1 MKLCNAIFIFLVK
14 SKDSL
19 ILSIQSSEMYY
30 CFFFNFML
38 IRFLYMRDCGYRKS
52 YAIEL
57 TAKGINILAGYIY
70 VWKMMLRYKMKQKK
84 MNKISVQYS
93 HVIRRKETS
102 IRPFFDFTG
111 KTGITL
117 QTLCSLW
124 QFLNVKA
131 KGQ

>member
-1 MKLCNAIFIFLVK
+1 
-14 SKDSL
+14 
-19 ILSIQSSEMYY
+19 
-30 CFFFNFML
+30 
-38 IRFLYMRDCGYRKS
+38 
-52 YAIEL
+52 
-57 TAKGINILAGYIY
+57 
-70 VWKMMLRYKMKQKK
+70 MLRYKMKQKK